1 MTIRSGSPV
10 NGTMEVLE
18 EKPDPASKM
27 GLFEAFANPPV
38 IYSSLIVVLACAWG
52 FSSGIVS
59 IISMVALF
67 AVVLISAVHLER
79 GEATWG
85 QWYEKLLANSFPFTI
100 LVILT
105 ILVGGIVQ
113 IVPLVTV
120 TEKGVVDDRMQVP
133 YTPLELA
140 GRDIYV
146 SEGCY
151 TCHSQ
156 MIRPF
161 VAEVLRYGDYSRLGE
176 SIYDYPFQWG
186 SRRIGPDLA
195 RVGGKYTHEWHFNH
209 MLNPR
214 SVSTGSNMP
223 NYPWLL
229 ENDTDVAVLPR
240 KLEVQRMLGVPY
252 PELTP
257 EEIQASVT
265 QQSAEIVEAL
275 LEKGVLIAPEK
286 EIVAVIAYLQKLGQ
300 SETPGSEPQKEN
312 QPE

>member
-1 MTIRSGSPV
+1 
-10 NGTMEVLE
+10 
-18 EKPDPASKM
+18 
-27 GLFEAFANPPV
+27 
-38 IYSSLIVVLACAWG
+38 
-52 FSSGIVS
+52 
-59 IISMVALF
+59 
-67 AVVLISAVHLER
+67 
-79 GEATWG
+79 
-85 QWYEKLLANSFPFTI
+85 
-100 LVILT
+100 
-105 ILVGGIVQ
+105 
-113 IVPLVTV
+113 
-120 TEKGVVDDRMQVP
+120 
-133 YTPLELA
+133 
-140 GRDIYV
+140 
-146 SEGCY
+146 
-151 TCHSQ
+151 
-156 MIRPF
+156 
-161 VAEVLRYGDYSRLGE
+161 
-176 SIYDYPFQWG
+176 
-186 SRRIGPDLA
+186 
-195 RVGGKYTHEWHFNH
+195 